1 MRRKTFA
8 IVFTFLIR
16 FKFVVVIN
24 LKIFSSILINIYYR
38 KYMILF
44 YSIDFYYIYIM
55 KID

>member
-8 IVFTFLIR
+8 IAFTVLIR
-16 FKFVVVIN
+16 FKFVVVIK

-44 YSIDFYYIYIM
+44 YIIDFHYIYII